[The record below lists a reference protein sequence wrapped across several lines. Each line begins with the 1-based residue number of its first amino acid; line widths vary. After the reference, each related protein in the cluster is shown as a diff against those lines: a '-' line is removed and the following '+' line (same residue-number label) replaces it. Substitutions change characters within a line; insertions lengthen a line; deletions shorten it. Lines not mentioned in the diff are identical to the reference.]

1 MEPQSNEEVLTLR
14 VGKDLKAAF
23 LEMAEKNRSTRA
35 NMFETLIK
43 KYKNSKQA
51 KKFIDLQKAHERLST
66 TCEDL
71 QQQLFDVF
79 TTYSDALDDIQAE
92 TDDMEKL
99 RAENQKLVDM
109 IIEQQHT
116 ISSKNQELKEL
127 QDILDYMT
135 AELERVQNGEKA

>member
-79 TTYSDALDDIQAE
+79 TTYSDALDEIQAE
-92 TDDMEKL
+92 AGDMEKL

>member
-1 MEPQSNEEVLTLR
+1 MEPQSNEEVITLR

-35 NMFETLIK
+35 SMFETLIK

-51 KKFIDLQKAHERLST
+51 KKFIDLQGAHERLST

-79 TTYSDALDDIQAE
+79 TTYSDALDEIQAE
-92 TDDMEKL
+92 AGDMEKL